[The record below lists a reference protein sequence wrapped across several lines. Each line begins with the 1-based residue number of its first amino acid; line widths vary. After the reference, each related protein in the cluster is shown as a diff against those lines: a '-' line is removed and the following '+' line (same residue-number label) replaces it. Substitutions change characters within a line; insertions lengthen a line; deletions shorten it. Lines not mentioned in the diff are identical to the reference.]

1 MTLFCSNLRCFYST
15 VNQKRFFWS
24 SRSGNL
30 TSGQLSDAIGKK
42 WSIMSAEYPDI
53 ISDDYSSLTTN
64 RVLEIQRMIKEER
77 YTLSPFQVFIFNSR
91 EEYLNYNCGS
101 LHIPLIVLTLKEDNI
116 KSYIRLNPSQE
127 DSLVLF
133 SLGCLINNLI
143 IDKKVLTPTSVG
155 LRMGLKDYY
164 SNISSLTP
172 VSRLYRLDLT
182 KFSLSL
188 KKSSYKRELL

>member
-1 MTLFCSNLRCFYST
+1 M
-15 VNQKRFFWS
+15 NQKRFFWS

-91 EEYLNYNCGS
+91 EEY
-101 LHIPLIVLTLKEDNI
+101 
-116 KSYIRLNPSQE
+116 
-127 DSLVLF
+127 
-133 SLGCLINNLI
+133 
-143 IDKKVLTPTSVG
+143 
-155 LRMGLKDYY
+155 
-164 SNISSLTP
+164 
-172 VSRLYRLDLT
+172 
-182 KFSLSL
+182 
-188 KKSSYKRELL
+188 